1 MAKYVL
7 KKVPSG
13 SQFVYTVYDAS
24 GNVVSTRTSS
34 RSYVACTAD
43 GEFYFGRL
51 GLIGSGLHGKAIRK
65 YERAI
70 SDLSA
75 IESGAS
81 ARQVLDYYKRTLYS
95 DYNLDDLRELAS
107 RAEVRLPEL
116 RAIAYLAE

>member
-7 KKVPSG
+7 QKVISG
-13 SQFVYTVYDAS
+13 SQFVYTVYDES

-43 GEFYFGRL
+43 GEFYFYRL
-51 GLIGSGLHGKAIRK
+51 SLIGSAIRK

-81 ARQVLDYYKRTLYS
+81 ARQVLGYYKRTIYS
-95 DYNLDDLRELAS
+95 DYNLDDLRALAS
-107 RAEVRLPEL
+107 RAEVSLPKL

>member
-1 MAKYVL
+1 MDLVMAKYVL
-7 KKVPSG
+7 KKVISG
-13 SQFVYTVYDAS
+13 SQFVYTVYDES

-43 GEFYFGRL
+43 GEFYFCRL
-51 GLIGSGLHGKAIRK
+51 SLIGSAIRK

-81 ARQVLDYYKRTLYS
+81 ARQVLGYYKRTIYS

-107 RAEVRLPEL
+107 RAEVRLPKL

>member
-1 MAKYVL
+1 MYLVMAKYVL
-7 KKVPSG
+7 EKVISG
-13 SQFVYTVYDAS
+13 SQFVYTVYDES

-43 GEFYFGRL
+43 GEFYFCRL
-51 GLIGSGLHGKAIRK
+51 SLIGSAIRQ

-81 ARQVLDYYKRTLYS
+81 ARQVLGYYKRTIYS

-107 RAEVRLPEL
+107 RAEVRLPKL

>member
-7 KKVPSG
+7 KKVISG
-13 SQFVYTVYDAS
+13 SQFVYTVYDES

-43 GEFYFGRL
+43 GEFYFCRL
-51 GLIGSGLHGKAIRK
+51 SLIGSAIRK

-75 IESGAS
+75 IASGAS
-81 ARQVLDYYKRTLYS
+81 ARQVLGYYKRTIYS

-107 RAEVRLPEL
+107 RAEVRLPKL

>member
-7 KKVPSG
+7 TKVASG
-13 SQFVYTVYDAS
+13 SQFVYTVYDES
-24 GNVVSTRTSS
+24 GNVVSPRTSS

-43 GEFYFGRL
+43 GEFYFCRL
-51 GLIGSGLHGKAIRK
+51 SLIGSAIRM

-75 IESGAS
+75 IASGAS
-81 ARQVLDYYKRTLYS
+81 ARQVLGYYKRTIYS

-107 RAEVRLPEL
+107 RAEVRLPKL